1 MLTPTPGRVLVEK
14 MLKKQEEGGLLI
26 PDSIDKKY
34 YEARVLRIGE
44 ATASFLRTDDVVLV
58 HKLAGVEVK
67 HDNKDYVI
75 IKPEEILAVVTM
87 SSL

>member
-14 MLKKQEEGGLLI
+14 VLKKQEEGGLLI

-34 YEARVLRIGE
+34 YEARILRLGE
-44 ATASFLRTDDVVLV
+44 NAASFLRTDDVVLV

-75 IKPEEILAVVTM
+75 IKPEEVLAVVTR
-87 SSL
+87 SSP